1 SSRRRHTRFSRDW
14 SSDVCS
20 SDLEMQAR
28 VWLDEASTGN
38 RLSTDALFAVP
49 SEWRIDLINRP
60 LAGLALALYTPRL
73 GPTTPALEGT
83 AVIVKGI
90 TPPLR
95 PGTVY
100 TGTVAARQWGS
111 RAAPLTLEI
120 PRDGVVLAAR

>member
-38 RLSTDALFAVP
+38 RLSTEALFAVP

-83 AVIVKGI
+83 ARSGERRVGKEGEK
-90 TPPLR
+90 R
-95 PGTVY
+95 WKRTV
-100 TGTVAARQWGS
+100 QC
-111 RAAPLTLEI
+111 E
-120 PRDGVVLAAR
+120 